1 MTPELYA
8 LTLAGLLQGV
18 QLFLYAVPANLELG
32 PGKTM
37 SPRDPERLSK
47 PLEQQVSMRTG
58 RLSRAYQNHNE
69 ALLLFAVA
77 VLVTTVSGQ
86 STWFTAA
93 CGWAYLV
100 ARILYIP
107 AYANGWVPGRSII
120 FAIGWLATIL
130 MLLAALL

>member
-1 MTPELYA
+1 MTPELIV
-8 LTLAGLLQGV
+8 LVLAAILQGA
-18 QLFLYAVPANLELG
+18 QLVLYAVPANVELG

-37 SPRDPERLSK
+37 SPRDPQRLAR
-47 PLEQQVSMRTG
+47 PLAEQVSVRTG

-77 VLVTTVSGQ
+77 ALVIAVSDQ
-86 STWFTAA
+86 SDWFTTA
-93 CGWAYLV
+93 CALAYLA

-107 AYANGWVPGRSII
+107 AYALGWVPGRSLL
-120 FAIGWLATIL
+120 FGLGWTATLL